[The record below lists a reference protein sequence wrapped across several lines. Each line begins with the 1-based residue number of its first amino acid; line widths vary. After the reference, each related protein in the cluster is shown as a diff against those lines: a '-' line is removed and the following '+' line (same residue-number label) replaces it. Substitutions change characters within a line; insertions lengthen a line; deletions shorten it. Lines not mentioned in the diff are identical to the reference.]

1 MIILNQLNH
10 EPNKKKFTYYWM
22 ICKMFFFLQK
32 YLKEIFYIV
41 RGFYMLTKIL
51 NTARLLLKWNK
62 TCCIE
67 FSLVKIF
74 VSFVKLLSISLN
86 KFSHF
91 QGQVFLTMIASEQK
105 RLVLLSRMII
115 NNFVLTANIQ
125 LGKFVF

>member
-1 MIILNQLNH
+1 
-10 EPNKKKFTYYWM
+10 M

-74 VSFVKLLSISLN
+74 VIVLSSY
-86 KFSHF
+86 
-91 QGQVFLTMIASEQK
+91 
-105 RLVLLSRMII
+105 
-115 NNFVLTANIQ
+115 
-125 LGKFVF
+125 